1 MKTKMNRRTF
11 LKVSTVAGS
20 GLLVGCSFSSPKIM
34 SSQEPSETELGL
46 WIRIG
51 QDDSI
56 TLVLPSAEMGQHAHT
71 GQAMI
76 IAEELEAN
84 WESINV
90 INAPINSEYVN
101 PELFNKQR
109 TDGSTSISAFWDK
122 LRYVGA
128 GTRMVLIKAAANKW
142 NVPENECEATNGYI
156 IHKKTSKKLSYGKL
170 ALSAS
175 KITPPEEP
183 ILKKPEEYKY
193 IGNSVPKIHTKSKSN
208 GKAIFGYDIRM
219 PDMLFASVKQSPIFG
234 GKLKSYDEKAVK
246 NISGFISVVPVP
258 NGIAVVA
265 NSTWRAM
272 KCLEVLNPKFEGG
285 NTKGLTS
292 KKIKEVLTSK
302 LDDLGK
308 VEVVADKVLDVEYE
322 VPYLHH
328 ATMEP
333 MNCTA
338 YVKDDSCEIWVPTQ
352 FQSKTLETAMDVTGF
367 SEDQIKIHTTLL
379 GGAFGR
385 RLETDFVTQALIVS
399 KSLKKPVQV
408 VWTREE
414 DTKHGFYRPLSISRF
429 QVGLN
434 NEGKPLQWESQV
446 SQPNLLAQFVPS
458 MGWLNFDPMTIPA
471 AVHDYPLIPKHF
483 YEIDGVNVTHSPV
496 IFDVPIGPWR
506 APPNSI
512 NVFYTESVMDEL
524 SHLAGIDPL
533 IYRLSFL
540 KNSPRHKKVL
550 ELVAKQSGWGTDT
563 MEGQGRGLGINEWF
577 PINETK
583 TILGVV
589 AKVSISEKGKL
600 KIDRVDCVVDCGIA
614 VNPDSVKAQ
623 IEGGVIMG
631 LSAALYEKITIKD
644 GQVSQSNFDDY
655 RITRMRDTP
664 EINISIVKSLERP
677 TGTGEPGSSPIVPA
691 ITNAIFAATGIRI
704 RKLRISKQKLV

>member
-175 KITPPEEP
+175 KITLPEEP

-338 YVKDDSCEIWVPTQ
+338 YVRDDSCEIWVPTQ

-524 SHLAGIDPL
+524 SHLAGLDPL

-691 ITNAIFAATGIRI
+691 ITNAIFAATGKRI
-704 RKLRISKQKLV
+704 RKLPIGKQKLV